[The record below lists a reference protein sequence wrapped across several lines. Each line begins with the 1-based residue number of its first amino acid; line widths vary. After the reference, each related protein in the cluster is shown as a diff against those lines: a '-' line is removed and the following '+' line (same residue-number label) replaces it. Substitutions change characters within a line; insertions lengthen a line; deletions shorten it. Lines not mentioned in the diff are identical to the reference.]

1 MQVFFFLNAA
11 VLYRKILVK
20 VVSYKVLDKDS
31 VSADTKN
38 RYIRTWIRIGVK
50 KKPDWAVSN
59 IIPKTLYIII
69 TG

>member
-11 VLYRKILVK
+11 VIYRKILVK

-50 KKPDWAVSN
+50 KN
-59 IIPKTLYIII
+59 LI
-69 TG
+69 GQ